1 MLNEDFSLFMF
12 LQTGESKRSFIDE
25 RTLIGIGLRQ
35 HIYKKDK
42 NYFDIAVGPFYE
54 LESYPEYKFE
64 NINFD
69 DFSQKTTRIS
79 FNIFSSV
86 KLFENITSATT
97 LYSQWK
103 YNEIRDVRVFANQY
117 IRFKIN
123 EKISTYIK
131 YVVSYRSINYV
142 KSLKNDTDFMY
153 GFEIN
158 I

>member
-1 MLNEDFSLFMF
+1 MNPRPLV

-54 LESYPEYKFE
+54 FESYPEYKFE

-69 DFSQKTTRIS
+69 GFSQKTTRIS

-97 LYSQWK
+97 LYSFRGDH
-103 YNEIRDVRVFANQY
+103 NENEETFVVVADQY
-117 IRFKIN
+117 IRLKIN
-123 EKISTYIK
+123 
-131 YVVSYRSINYV
+131 V
-142 KSLKNDTDFMY
+142 
-153 GFEIN
+153 EIGD
-158 I
+158 